1 MTHLEVI
8 VMHSISKILKSTLA
22 SATLLAA
29 TATPAL
35 AANPAA
41 AAVDV
46 LVVRPISFVGTVAG
60 AGLWALTSPFTFI
73 NGTAGENYDLLV
85 KTPGEYTFTRPLGE
99 GV

>member
-1 MTHLEVI
+1 MR
-8 VMHSISKILKSTLA
+8 SFSKNLRSSLVGA
-22 SATLLAA
+22 ALLAA

-35 AANPAA
+35 AANPVAA
-41 AAVDV
+41 AADV

-73 NGTAGENYDLLV
+73 NGTAAENYDLLV

-99 GV
+99 GI

>member
-1 MTHLEVI
+1 MTHPEVI
-8 VMHSISKILKSTLA
+8 VMYSISKILKSTLV
-22 SATLLAA
+22 SATLLAV

-46 LVVRPISFVGTVAG
+46 LVVRPISFLGTAAG

-73 NGTAGENYDLLV
+73 NGTAGKNYDLLV
-85 KTPGEYTFTRPLGE
+85 KTPGEYTFKRPLGE

>member
-1 MTHLEVI
+1 MQA
-8 VMHSISKILKSTLA
+8 MSKILKSSLVG
-22 SATLLAA
+22 ATLLAA

-41 AAVDV
+41 ATVDV
-46 LVVRPISFVGTVAG
+46 LVVRPISFLGTVAG
-60 AGLWALTSPFTFI
+60 SGLWLVSSPFTFI
-73 NGTAGENYDLLV
+73 NGTASKNYDLLV

>member
-1 MTHLEVI
+1 M
-8 VMHSISKILKSTLA
+8 
-22 SATLLAA
+22 
-29 TATPAL
+29 

-41 AAVDV
+41 ATVDV

-60 AGLWALTSPFTFI
+60 AVFWLVTSPFTFI
-73 NGTAGENYDLLV
+73 NGTASENYDLLV

>member
-1 MTHLEVI
+1 
-8 VMHSISKILKSTLA
+8 MHSISKILRITLV

-46 LVVRPISFVGTVAG
+46 LVVRPIGFVGTVAG

-85 KTPGEYTFTRPLGE
+85 KTPGEYTFTRPLGD
-99 GV
+99 GI

>member
-1 MTHLEVI
+1 
-8 VMHSISKILKSTLA
+8 MHSISKILRITLV

-46 LVVRPISFVGTVAG
+46 LVVRPIGFVGTVAG

-85 KTPGEYTFTRPLGE
+85 KTPGEYTFKRPLGE